1 MGLWAAEADQRTGGV
16 EQPVERSAD
25 LVGAVARGQVAID
38 VLDGRLEHV
47 EPVVQIVERSARDDQ
62 LGLADAELGG
72 PTARLVVAL
81 TARSP
86 AVPPGPARSG
96 REGESPTAPE
106 TPLLFRHS
114 DETTGNVRQWRGTS
128 RFVPFR
134 ERWSFS
140 ARVNE
145 ADQTERRKACQSP
158 H

>member
-96 REGESPTAPE
+96 REGESQVRRGSTSCSTRPDATS
-106 TPLLFRHS
+106 TSFRWLPL
-114 DETTGNVRQWRGTS
+114 
-128 RFVPFR
+128 
-134 ERWSFS
+134 
-140 ARVNE
+140 
-145 ADQTERRKACQSP
+145 
-158 H
+158 